1 VGERDGSARSDT
13 NQPRVIV
20 VIVVVVVAVVIA
32 AFAAVFLA
40 GFVPA
45 NQVIGSGNAETRTES
60 HTDFTKITAS
70 HAFDIDITQ
79 SSSYLVRIT
88 LDDNLFQHLQ
98 VFKTGDPLTI
108 RLQLGFS
115 YTPAPGRQLTIQ
127 AEITMPDLDEV
138 QLSGATRA
146 DVDGF
151 IVTHS
156 FVAGISGASRLRGTY
171 VTIGDVSFTVWGAST
186 VELSG
191 SGGDLTPTFSGA
203 SRLELR
209 NFPVNNANVDLS
221 GASQGTVNPDGRLDA
236 TASGA
241 STILYLGNPT
251 LGDIT
256 TSGGSTIA
264 PTT

>member
-1 VGERDGSARSDT
+1 MAAPDPIPI
-13 NQPRVIV
+13 NPRVIV
-20 VIVVVVVAVVIA
+20 VIVVVVVAVVIV
-32 AFAAVFLA
+32 AFVAVFLA

-45 NQVIGSGNAETRTES
+45 NQVVGSGNAETRTES

-70 HAFDIDITQ
+70 SAFDVDITQ

-98 VFKTGDPLTI
+98 VFKTGETLTI
-108 RLQLGFS
+108 RLQLGFT

-127 AEITMPDLDEV
+127 AEITMPDLAEV
-138 QLSGATRA
+138 QLSSASTA

-151 IVTHS
+151 IVMHS
-156 FVAGISGASRLRGTY
+156 FVAEISGASRLRGTY
-171 VTIGDVSFTVWGAST
+171 VTIGDVSFNVSGAST

-191 SGGDLTPTFSGA
+191 SGGDLTAAVSGA
-203 SRLELR
+203 SRLDLG
-209 NFPVNNANVDLS
+209 NFPVVDANLDLS
-221 GASQGTVNPDGRLDA
+221 GASQGTVNLNGRLDA

>member
-1 VGERDGSARSDT
+1 MAAPDPIPI
-13 NQPRVIV
+13 NPRVIV
-20 VIVVVVVAVVIA
+20 VIVVVVVGVVIA
-32 AFAAVFLA
+32 AFAFVFLA

-45 NQVIGSGNAETRTES
+45 NQVIGSGNTETRTES
-60 HTDFTKITAS
+60 HTDFTKVTAS

-98 VFKTGDPLTI
+98 VFKTGETLTI
-108 RLQLGFS
+108 RLQLGFT
-115 YTPAPGRQLTIQ
+115 YIPAPGRQLTIQ
-127 AEITMPDLDEV
+127 AEITMPDLVEV
-138 QLSGATRA
+138 QLSAATTA

-151 IVTHS
+151 IVSHS

-171 VTIGDVSFTVWGAST
+171 VTLGEVSFTLSGAST

-191 SGGDLTPTFSGA
+191 SGGDLTAAVSGA
-203 SRLELR
+203 SRLELG
-209 NFPVNNANVDLS
+209 NFPVQDANVTLS
-221 GASQGTVNPDGRLDA
+221 GASLGTVNLDGRLDA
-236 TASGA
+236 SASGA
-241 STILYLGNPT
+241 STLLYLGNPT
-251 LGDIT
+251 LGDIS